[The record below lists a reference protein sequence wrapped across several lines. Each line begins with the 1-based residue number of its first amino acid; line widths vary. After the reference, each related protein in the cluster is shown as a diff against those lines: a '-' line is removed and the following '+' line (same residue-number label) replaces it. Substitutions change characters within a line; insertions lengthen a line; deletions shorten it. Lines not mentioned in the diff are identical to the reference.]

1 MIDKHIKI
9 DEGQNERITRSGK
22 SISELVD
29 MALKATEEK
38 DVGLPSWL
46 PGFDTDPRTIY
57 NDLRKLDDSDF
68 NGRLIKETYGQGL
81 GTQHREFLLKIAD
94 SNSVYYLPLVEKYVG
109 PLVSEENRLKAIES
123 EVESKIA
130 ERDEL
135 IDEVDDLR
143 AEQETQA
150 ELRRKI
156 QELHGKLNDVNE
168 KVNENIGKR
177 NKLLEE
183 ISELK
188 KARDSLITPI
198 VKEIVGNWINEEY
211 TLGTVLIGD
220 AIWSYDNPYHEQTDE
235 ERTETFGKIV
245 HFFRG
250 MRNLSH
256 VTPSSLIKIAQQVK
270 EEHPE
275 FDS

>member
-1 MIDKHIKI
+1 
-9 DEGQNERITRSGK
+9 
-22 SISELVD
+22 
-29 MALKATEEK
+29 
-38 DVGLPSWL
+38 
-46 PGFDTDPRTIY
+46 
-57 NDLRKLDDSDF
+57 
-68 NGRLIKETYGQGL
+68 
-81 GTQHREFLLKIAD
+81 
-94 SNSVYYLPLVEKYVG
+94 LVEKYVG
-109 PLVSEENRLKAIES
+109 PLVSEENRLKVIES

-143 AEQETQA
+143 DEHETQA

-168 KVNENIGKR
+168 KVNESIAER
-177 NKLLEE
+177 IKLLEE
-183 ISELK
+183 ISELE

-198 VKEIVGNWINEEY
+198 VKEIVGNWISEEY
-211 TLGTVLIGD
+211 TLGTVLIGN
-220 AIWSYDNPYHEQTDE
+220 AIWSCDNPYHEQTDE
-235 ERTETFGKIV
+235 ERAETYGQIV

-250 MRNLSH
+250 LRNLSH